1 VAERPHEQREVAVRV
16 RDLSKTFPLTRS
28 LLGRTLRAVRA
39 VDGVDLA
46 VEAGTTLGLVG
57 ESGSGKTTVGQLMAR
72 LIEPDSGTIEVGGR
86 DVTRVR
92 GSELTALRARLQFIF
107 QDPYGALDP
116 TKSVGHAVAEP
127 LLIHRRIARG
137 EMDEAAARL
146 LERVTLDPA
155 FVERFPDELSGGQRQ
170 RVCIARA
177 LALSP
182 DVLVADEPTSALD
195 LSTRSEILN
204 LLLDIQE
211 DSGQA
216 VVLVSHD
223 FATVRHL
230 AHRIAVMYVGRVVEE
245 GDATEIAEEPLHPYT
260 RALLSAVPVP
270 NPDVQRARKR
280 VELQGDLPDPA
291 APPSGCRF
299 RSRCPVVMPECA
311 TTDPPLVAVGP
322 RRRVACLRYPATSSA
337 SDVAGPVAVPA
348 PATP

>member
-1 VAERPHEQREVAVRV
+1 MGEPEVAVRV
-16 RDLSKTFPLTRS
+16 RNLRKTFPLTRS

-39 VDGVDLA
+39 VDGVDLE

-72 LIEPDSGTIEVGGR
+72 LIEPDDGTIEVGGR

-92 GSELTALRARLQFIF
+92 GSALTELRTRLQFIF

-116 TKSVGHAVAEP
+116 TKTVGHAVAEP
-127 LLIHRRIARG
+127 LLIHGRVARAG
-137 EMDEAAARL
+137 MDEAAARL
-146 LERVTLDPA
+146 LERVTLDPG
-155 FVERFPDELSGGQRQ
+155 FVERYPDELSGGQRQ

-177 LALSP
+177 LALGP

-245 GDATEIAEEPLHPYT
+245 GDAAEIAEEPLHPYT

-270 NPDVQRARKR
+270 NPDVQRARR
-280 VELQGDLPDPA
+280 RIELHGDLPDPA

-311 TTDPPLVAVGP
+311 TTDPPLVRVGA
-322 RRRVACLRYPATSSA
+322 RRRVACLRYPAATSP
-337 SDVAGPVAVPA
+337 SDVVEPPGAGTQIVTAPVRR
-348 PATP
+348 